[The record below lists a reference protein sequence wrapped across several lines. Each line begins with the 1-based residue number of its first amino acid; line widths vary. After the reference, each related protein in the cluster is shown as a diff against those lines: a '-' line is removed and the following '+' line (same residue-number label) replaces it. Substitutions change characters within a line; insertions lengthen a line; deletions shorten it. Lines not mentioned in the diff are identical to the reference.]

1 MINIAQKISN
11 YGTGSVND
19 IEIVQKI
26 LEGRC
31 LECDRILPEHEA
43 TCSDYPV
50 NILTNKMSSIKHFV
64 SERQQRIKDIIE
76 SIDDINQR
84 NEELRR
90 FIEEYIEKD
99 KHV

>member
-1 MINIAQKISN
+1 
-11 YGTGSVND
+11 
-19 IEIVQKI
+19 
-26 LEGRC
+26 
-31 LECDRILPEHEA
+31 
-43 TCSDYPV
+43 
-50 NILTNKMSSIKHFV
+50 MSSIKHFV

>member
-1 MINIAQKISN
+1 M
-11 YGTGSVND
+11 ND

-43 TCSDYPV
+43 SCSDYPV
-50 NILTNKMSSIKHFV
+50 NILTKKMSSVKHFV